1 MVVKN
6 AGIQFHRRSRYEDI
20 LELVN
25 DNEDALKPFPNRD
38 AVFYKQSNKGT
49 RFDGKDHLD
58 KLKIQEK
65 QIAEAIAR
73 DLMKR
78 QYAEDN
84 DTTYK
89 AFTQH
94 DRPEPEQPRTPE
106 QFNIGTDPDDMS
118 YIEEYG
124 TPQEQQLFQIN
135 ETLGNIATAQQSN
148 QQAIYQAHQQQL
160 EREEEGGSGILRS
173 LGSGALSLGSGALR
187 VGGNVAG
194 NMVSGMDFGSS
205 LLAGMSQE
213 AISAFNEA
221 IMNRIN
227 PPPRPLLDFTGDP
240 RAGQFTTYDPMP
252 IPNMQYL
259 QPSIILQPHQPN
271 VGATQQPLP
280 IASSSQPTVSEL
292 PALPAIPRPIPQRPT
307 EPRGKTRPRPSPKTS
322 PEPPR
327 PNFQQGGS
335 QSSRASGA
343 ASSSSSGNA
352 PPPEPPQPPPFQ
364 KDVDISK
371 LYKESRNVL
380 FSGWGSINDS
390 AIINELSELPLHDYS
405 RINPKN
411 ISSRTLQTL
420 FNIAKIRNQL
430 SPIEEEEINKVI
442 DKNNKG
448 GSTDEKEERVIKLFN
463 DIFKERTP
471 YNAPRKTPLTRKT
484 NMKEGTT
491 EEQERASPTLIIPSK
506 IGIQKLREVFE
517 EANNRNT
524 INTKTY
530 RSYKSLYNKWVKSAG
545 DKDMKKQHLQEL
557 KDLYRQNI
565 YKK

>member
-78 QYAEDN
+78 QYASDN

-94 DRPEPEQPRTPE
+94 DRPEPEQPRQPE
-106 QFNIGTDPDDMS
+106 MYNIATDPDAS
-118 YIEEYG
+118 TIEEFG
-124 TPQEQQLFQIN
+124 TIPEQQLSQIN

-173 LGSGALSLGSGALR
+173 LGSGALRVGRGALSVGSGALR
-187 VGGNVAG
+187 VGSNVAG
-194 NMVSGMDFGSS
+194 NMMSGMDFGSS
-205 LLAGMSQE
+205 LATGLSQE
-213 AISAFNEA
+213 VAQLA
-221 IMNRIN
+221 MNRLL
-227 PPPRPLLDFTGDP
+227 PQPRPLLDFSGTARD
-240 RAGQFTTYDPMP
+240 GQYTTYDPTP
-252 IPNMQYL
+252 IPNTQYL
-259 QPSIILQPHQPN
+259 EPSIVLQPHQPN

-280 IASSSQPTVSEL
+280 IASSSQPTQAEL
-292 PALPAIPRPIPQRPT
+292 PPIPKATPPATPTQRPA
-307 EPRGKTRPRPSPKTS
+307 EPKAKPSPK
-322 PEPPR
+322 PAPQ
-327 PNFQQGGS
+327 PNFQQGG
-335 QSSRASGA
+335 

-371 LYKESRNVL
+371 LYKDSKGVL
-380 FSGWGSINDS
+380 FSGWGTINDPE
-390 AIINELSELPLHDYS
+390 IINKLSNLPLHDYS
-405 RINPKN
+405 RINPKD
-411 ISSRTLQTL
+411 IDILTLKSL

-430 SPIEEEEINKVI
+430 SIVDDAEINKVI
-442 DKNNKG
+442 DENNKG
-448 GSTDEKEERVIKLFN
+448 GSIDEKEERLINLFN
-463 DIFKERTP
+463 DIFKDRTP
-471 YNAPRKTPLTRKT
+471 HNVPRKTPLTRKEI
-484 NMKEGTT
+484 MKEGTV
-491 EEQERASPTLIIPSK
+491 EEQDMDEPTLIKPSK

-517 EANNRNT
+517 EANNRHT
-524 INTKTY
+524 ISTRTFRN
-530 RSYKSLYNKWVKSAG
+530 YKRIYNNWIKSAG
-545 DKDMKKQHLQEL
+545 DKEMKKGYLKEL
-557 KDLYRQNI
+557 KNLYRDEI
-565 YKK
+565 FRK

>member
-58 KLKIQEK
+58 KLKVQEK
-65 QIAEAIAR
+65 QIAERIVR
-73 DLMKR
+73 DHMLR
-78 QYAEDN
+78 EYASDN
-84 DTTYK
+84 GLTHR
-89 AFTQH
+89 ALFTQH

-106 QFNIGTDPDDMS
+106 QFNIGTDAESMS
-118 YIEEYG
+118 VAEEFG
-124 TPQEQQLFQIN
+124 TPPEQQLFQIN
-135 ETLGNIATAQQSN
+135 ETLGNIATAQQGN
-148 QQAIYQAHQQQL
+148 QQAIYEAHQQQL
-160 EREEEGGSGILRS
+160 EREEQGGSGILRT
-173 LGSGALSLGSGALR
+173 LGSNALNLGGTALR

-194 NMVSGMDFGSS
+194 HMVSGMDFGSS

-213 AISAFNEA
+213 AISQFNEA

-292 PALPAIPRPIPQRPT
+292 PALPPIPRTMPQRPT
-307 EPRGKTRPRPSPKTS
+307 EPRGKPRPRPSPKTS
-322 PEPPR
+322 PEPSSR
-327 PNFQQGGS
+327 PNFQQGG
-335 QSSRASGA
+335 
-343 ASSSSSGNA
+343 SSSSSGNA
-352 PPPEPPQPPPFQ
+352 PPPQEETPRTRLNKKTNTK
-364 KDVDISK
+364 KDGNIT
-371 LYKESRNVL
+371 KERQ
-380 FSGWGSINDS
+380 D
-390 AIINELSELPLHDYS
+390 
-405 RINPKN
+405 
-411 ISSRTLQTL
+411 
-420 FNIAKIRNQL
+420 
-430 SPIEEEEINKVI
+430 EEEEPA
-442 DKNNKG
+442 
-448 GSTDEKEERVIKLFN
+448 GSK
-463 DIFKERTP
+463 
-471 YNAPRKTPLTRKT
+471 
-484 NMKEGTT
+484 
-491 EEQERASPTLIIPSK
+491 LIIPSR

-530 RSYKSLYNKWVKSAG
+530 RNYRSLYNSWVRAAG
-545 DKDMKKQHLQEL
+545 DKDRKKQLLQDL
-557 KDLYRQNI
+557 KDLYRQQI
-565 YKK
+565 FKK

>member
-106 QFNIGTDPDDMS
+106 QFHIGTDPDDMS

-124 TPQEQQLFQIN
+124 TPQEQQLAQIN

-148 QQAIYQAHQQQL
+148 QQAIYEAHQQQL

-173 LGSGALSLGSGALR
+173 LGSGALRVGRGALSVGSGALR
-187 VGGNVAG
+187 VGSNVAG
-194 NMVSGMDFGSS
+194 NMISGMDFGSS
-205 LLAGMSQE
+205 LATGLSQE
-213 AISAFNEA
+213 VAQLA
-221 IMNRIN
+221 MNRLL
-227 PPPRPLLDFTGDP
+227 PQPRPLLDFSGTARD
-240 RAGQFTTYDPMP
+240 GQYTTYDPTP
-252 IPNMQYL
+252 IPNTQYL
-259 QPSIILQPHQPN
+259 EPSIVLQPHQPN
-271 VGATQQPLP
+271 IGATQQPLP
-280 IASSSQPTVSEL
+280 IASSSQPTQAEL
-292 PALPAIPRPIPQRPT
+292 PPIPKATPPATPPQRPA
-307 EPRGKTRPRPSPKTS
+307 EPKAKPSPK
-322 PEPPR
+322 PAPQ
-327 PNFQQGGS
+327 PNFQQGG
-335 QSSRASGA
+335 

-352 PPPEPPQPPPFQ
+352 PPPQQEENQEIKNLMRQVDEQNIFPVWGAEHGGLTDKQIAKTLAKLNLNDYSSIDPQKINFNT
-364 KDVDISK
+364 VVELFRIAK
-371 LYKESRNVL
+371 LRNNLSQTDEDKLKRIFTEINTSRNVTTDNVRDVKTL
-380 FSGWGSINDS
+380 FS
-390 AIINELSELPLHDYS
+390 E
-405 RINPKN
+405 
-411 ISSRTLQTL
+411 
-420 FNIAKIRNQL
+420 
-430 SPIEEEEINKVI
+430 
-442 DKNNKG
+442 
-448 GSTDEKEERVIKLFN
+448 
-463 DIFKERTP
+463 IFKDRTP
-471 YNAPRKTPLTRKT
+471 QQPENVSPRRLTRKT
-484 NMKEGTT
+484 NMKEGTV
-491 EEQERASPTLIIPSK
+491 EEQDMDEPTLIKPSK

-524 INTKTY
+524 INTRTY
-530 RSYKSLYNKWVKSAG
+530 RSYRKIYNNWIKSAG
-545 DKDMKKQHLQEL
+545 DKEMKKGYLKEL
-557 KDLYRQNI
+557 KNLYRDEI
-565 YKK
+565 FRK

>member
-38 AVFYKQSNKGT
+38 AVFYKQSNKGSQ
-49 RFDGKDHLD
+49 FDGKDHLD
-58 KLKIQEK
+58 KLKVQEK
-65 QIAEAIAR
+65 QIAERIVR
-73 DLMKR
+73 DHMLR
-78 QYAEDN
+78 EYASDN
-84 DTTYK
+84 GLTHR
-89 AFTQH
+89 ALFTQH

-106 QFNIGTDPDDMS
+106 QFNIGTDPDATS
-118 YIEEYG
+118 VAEEFG
-124 TPQEQQLFQIN
+124 TPPEQQLFQIN
-135 ETLGNIATAQQSN
+135 ETLGNIATTQQGN
-148 QQAIYQAHQQQL
+148 QQAIYEAHQQQL
-160 EREEEGGSGILRS
+160 EREEQGGSGILRS

-194 NMVSGMDFGSS
+194 HMASGMDFGSS

-213 AISAFNEA
+213 AISQFNEA

-259 QPSIILQPHQPN
+259 QPSIVLQPHQPN

-292 PALPAIPRPIPQRPT
+292 PALPPIPRTMPQRPT
-307 EPRGKTRPRPSPKTS
+307 EPRGKPRPRPTPKTS
-322 PEPPR
+322 PEPTPR
-327 PNFQQGGS
+327 PNFQQGG
-335 QSSRASGA
+335 
-343 ASSSSSGNA
+343 SSSSSGNA
-352 PPPEPPQPPPFQ
+352 PPPEPTPPPFQ

-371 LYKESRNVL
+371 SYKDSKGAL
-380 FSGWGSINDS
+380 FSPWGTKGDTKLINK
-390 AIINELSELPLHDYS
+390 LSELPLNDYS
-405 RINPKN
+405 RINP
-411 ISSRTLQTL
+411 RDVDYQTLQTL

-430 SPIEEEEINKVI
+430 SIAEEEQINKVI
-442 DKNNKG
+442 EKNNKG
-448 GSTDEKEERVIKLFN
+448 GSINEQEERIINLFN
-463 DIFKERTP
+463 DIFKDRTP
-471 YNAPRKTPLTRKT
+471 HNVPRKTPLTRKT

-491 EEQERASPTLIIPSK
+491 EEQEAATPTLIIPSK

-517 EANNRNT
+517 EANNRHT

-545 DKDMKKQHLQEL
+545 DKEMKKQHLQEL
-557 KDLYRQNI
+557 KDLYRQQI

>member
-58 KLKIQEK
+58 KLKVQEK
-65 QIAEAIAR
+65 QIAERIVR
-73 DLMKR
+73 DHMLR
-78 QYAEDN
+78 EYASDN
-84 DTTYK
+84 GLTHR
-89 AFTQH
+89 ALFTEH
-94 DRPEPEQPRTPE
+94 DRAQPEQPRTPE
-106 QFNIGTDPDDMS
+106 QFNIATDPDDMS
-118 YIEEYG
+118 FVEEFG
-124 TPQEQQLFQIN
+124 TPPEQQLFQIN

-173 LGSGALSLGSGALR
+173 LGSRALDLGSGALR
-187 VGGNVAG
+187 VGSNVAG
-194 NMVSGMDFGSS
+194 NMVAGMDLQSS
-205 LLAGMSQE
+205 LLAGMTQE
-213 AISAFNEA
+213 AIGAFNET

-259 QPSIILQPHQPN
+259 QPSIILRPHQPN

-292 PALPAIPRPIPQRPT
+292 PALPATPQPIPQRPT
-307 EPRGKTRPRPSPKTS
+307 EPRGKSRPRPSPKTS

-335 QSSRASGA
+335 
-343 ASSSSSGNA
+343 SSSSGNA
-352 PPPEPPQPPPFQ
+352 PPPQQEENQEIRNLMRQVDEQNIFPVWGAEHNEITDKFMAKTLAKLNLNDYSSIDPQKINFNT
-364 KDVDISK
+364 VVVLFRIAK
-371 LYKESRNVL
+371 LRNNLSQTDEDRLKRIFTEINTSRNVTTDNARDVKAL
-380 FSGWGSINDS
+380 FSEIFKDRTPQTEPPRTRLNKKTNTKKDG
-390 AIINELSELPLHDYS
+390 
-405 RINPKN
+405 N
-411 ISSRTLQTL
+411 IVKERSQ
-420 FNIAKIRNQL
+420 
-430 SPIEEEEINKVI
+430 EEEEPT
-442 DKNNKG
+442 
-448 GSTDEKEERVIKLFN
+448 GSK
-463 DIFKERTP
+463 
-471 YNAPRKTPLTRKT
+471 
-484 NMKEGTT
+484 
-491 EEQERASPTLIIPSK
+491 LIIPSK
-506 IGIQKLREVFE
+506 IGIQKLREIFE
-517 EANNRNT
+517 EANNRNK
-524 INTKTY
+524 INTRTY
-530 RSYKSLYNKWVKSAG
+530 RNYRSLYNSWVRSAG
-545 DKDMKKQHLQEL
+545 DKDRKKQYLQDL
-557 KDLYRQNI
+557 KDLYRNEI